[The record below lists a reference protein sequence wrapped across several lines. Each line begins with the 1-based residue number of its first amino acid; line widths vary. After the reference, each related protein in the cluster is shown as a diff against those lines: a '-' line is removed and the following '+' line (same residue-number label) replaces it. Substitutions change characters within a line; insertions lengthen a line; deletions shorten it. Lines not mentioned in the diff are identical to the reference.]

1 MALGQETLT
10 HSRRPRLQNSSSG
23 HAKPLIATRVARF
36 LPVLDKSEKD
46 YKRSKSKC
54 FDVLLTALAEA
65 GGDAEKENE
74 ARDRYKKCLELCKKE
89 KKICD
94 EEAG

>member
-1 MALGQETLT
+1 MAEPVET
-10 HSRRPRLQNSSSG
+10 
-23 HAKPLIATRVARF
+23 
-36 LPVLDKSEKD
+36 DCEKD

-74 ARDRYKKCLELCKKE
+74 ARDRYKKCLELCKKA

-94 EEAG
+94 EAGG